1 MIKLRD
7 VRIGVVI
14 AVLATASSLQAQPA
28 TSPLE
33 IRSALTSGV
42 TTRFAG
48 APLVQSFYEL
58 RDFAPAWSN
67 GDLRIAH
74 EILEHADVD
83 GLDPS
88 DYGVP
93 PAVQGAQRDVL
104 TTAAMLAYMRDLRL
118 GRDRLRLIDADVG
131 LPGQEFDAASV
142 LAAALRSQTLA
153 ATLAAQAPPQP
164 EYARLKVAL
173 ASYRR
178 LVDVGDW
185 GILPNA
191 AAVDFEQNAQAA
203 QALRHRLQYEDAIL
217 SNSTSLNEA
226 VKRFQTLRGL
236 VPDGRVGQRTLA
248 ELNVSAAAREMQ
260 IVSNMERWRW
270 LPRALESDFIA
281 VNVPDARLRLT
292 LNGQKV
298 LDSLVIVG
306 RPHDPTPILR
316 AEGAGVTLN
325 PPWNVPATIAR
336 REILPKL
343 KMNPSYLRTQDMV
356 LLDGPPGDPHGLHVD
371 WRAIPSGTFPY
382 RVQQHPGPKN
392 SLGTIKIELPNRFDV
407 YLHDTP
413 AKETFA
419 LQARDISHGCVRV
432 QQILPLASYALA
444 ADLSAVTLIN
454 QGITTG
460 GIKYLPFQRRLPV
473 YFLYWTAFSDA
484 DGTLQFR
491 PDIYGRDKRLI
502 AALRAPAAQRVSQNF
517 VNCTRG

>member
-1 MIKLRD
+1 
-7 VRIGVVI
+7 
-14 AVLATASSLQAQPA
+14 
-28 TSPLE
+28 
-33 IRSALTSGV
+33 
-42 TTRFAG
+42 
-48 APLVQSFYEL
+48 
-58 RDFAPAWSN
+58 
-67 GDLRIAH
+67 
-74 EILEHADVD
+74 
-83 GLDPS
+83 
-88 DYGVP
+88 
-93 PAVQGAQRDVL
+93 
-104 TTAAMLAYMRDLRL
+104 
-118 GRDRLRLIDADVG
+118 
-131 LPGQEFDAASV
+131 
-142 LAAALRSQTLA
+142 
-153 ATLAAQAPPQP
+153 
-164 EYARLKVAL
+164 
-173 ASYRR
+173 
-178 LVDVGDW
+178 
-185 GILPNA
+185 
-191 AAVDFEQNAQAA
+191 
-203 QALRHRLQYEDAIL
+203 
-217 SNSTSLNEA
+217 
-226 VKRFQTLRGL
+226 
-236 VPDGRVGQRTLA
+236 
-248 ELNVSAAAREMQ
+248 
-260 IVSNMERWRW
+260 MERWRW